1 MVAVPLLPVVV
12 MVMTMVTSSAS
23 AMVMVVVMLLLT
35 GRVVLLPQLLLR
47 LVMLVMHW
55 RLRCGLLLF
64 HKCIFK
70 SQVKKE
76 NILMWSDQVGSFTQL
91 IANEHYFVIH
101 EIKY

>member
-1 MVAVPLLPVVV
+1 MVAVSLLPVVM

-47 LVMLVMHW
+47 LGMLVMHW

-64 HKCIFK
+64 CKRIFN
-70 SQVKKE
+70 SQVTKKSL
-76 NILMWSDQVGSFTQL
+76 LMCINMGVSFTQL
-91 IANEHYFVIH
+91 NNSFSLSVTSSP
-101 EIKY
+101 K